1 MFLSH
6 IKLKDSGFEEIK
18 NPSGCASCTAFNVS
32 LSHFM
37 YRSSSFFAICFLCI
51 LALIMFSNTAYARN
65 DLGSF
70 PQTFG
75 DSMSA
80 HEPPPFAPMESYA
93 PKDAPSLDMLELLSQ
108 GALEKLP
115 PEVQKFLLKK
125 GHEPLPVVVA
135 PAQITRETTTFSDDT
150 STLARVPKPNV
161 PRVSPV
167 RDPYTFGA
175 IVPGMEPLFRPMMDL
190 NSLPS
195 LKVAPMRVPQTN
207 VAPVKP
213 VEQAK
218 TGEQVSTLVPP
229 SVEEIAKPNVENA
242 LNGAAKTP
250 TDDAGNVEVG
260 EPAQNVGTEKTPVQQ
275 NNQTQNDLQQDNQRD
290 TSVLQV
296 NNQTQNNA
304 SQNNQNKQNNQTQN
318 NLQQNPQNRAELDK
332 NLQNPNAVQENKNPR
347 AALDDGVPKGDLA
360 YVLNQLNVNDLQI
373 RAESG
378 DVEAQY
384 KLGLKYYNGTHVQKD
399 TQKAQIWLEKAGKS
413 GHAEALEVLRNL

>member
-195 LKVAPMRVPQTN
+195 PKVAPVRVPQTN
-207 VAPVKP
+207 VAPAKQ

-218 TGEQVSTLVPP
+218 TVGQVSTLAPP
-229 SVEEIAKPNVENA
+229 SVGEIAKPNVENT

-250 TDDAGNVEVG
+250 TADAGNVETG
-260 EPAQNVGTEKTPVQQ
+260 EPAQTGETAGTEKTPAQQ
-275 NNQTQNDLQQDNQRD
+275 NNVAQNDLQQDKQND
-290 TSVLQV
+290 TSALRV
-296 NNQTQNNA
+296 NNQTQNNV
-304 SQNNQNKQNNQTQN
+304 
-318 NLQQNPQNRAELDK
+318 QQNPQNRAELDK
-332 NLQNPNAVQENKNPR
+332 NLQNPNAVKENKNPR
-347 AALDDGVPKGDLA
+347 AALDDGVPRGDLA
-360 YVLNQLNVNDLQI
+360 SVLNQLNVNDLQI